1 MKKFTTI
8 VTVGAL
14 ACTFIFAVGIFTVGA
29 DEACWQMPAPDLEIL
44 RLDYLAI
51 SGGNYRLNGF
61 LENTAGEVVF
71 ILFGSGR
78 VVGTDFIAHLSGSE
92 NPTSVGTIFG
102 TWSGTLV
109 LDFNT
114 GTTTM
119 EGITQEADRITEEVI
134 LEYDGPEAITRIN
147 CPSP

>member
-14 ACTFIFAVGIFTVGA
+14 ACTFIIAVGIFTVGA
-29 DEACWQMPAPDLEIL
+29 AEVCWQTPAPDLEIL

-78 VVGTDFIAHLSGSE
+78 IVGTDFIAHLSGSE
-92 NPTSVGTIFG
+92 NPAPVGTIFG
-102 TWSGTLV
+102 TWSGTLIV
-109 LDFNT
+109 DLNT
-114 GTTTM
+114 GATTM
-119 EGITQEADRITEEVI
+119 EGITQEADRITEDVI
-134 LEYDGPEAITRIN
+134 LEYDGPEPITQII